1 MCVGGYAFT
10 AARSYNTSASV
21 KLHLTMQMMQM
32 KKNTSLTSP
41 AAQKSQKITS
51 NTTSKTL
58 LPCTPKHHVISS
70 LRSALSGQPPQTH
83 FVRQTQLSWRLLRRL
98 AFVIHIYKWAYTTV
112 QNLHE
117 PTFDPCGGWSSSGQ
131 STSCFW
137 KAILCWKSLPE
148 CHRRLLLSTVFGHL
162 VFSPNSL
169 LLGLYLRRKKGWP
182 HSLAAPLRSVAESD
196 ARERSGFA

>member
-98 AFVIHIYKWAYTTV
+98 AFVIYIYISGPTQQYRIYM
-112 QNLHE
+112 NLHLTLAVVGPHRDSPQVVSGRPFFVGKAFQSAIE
-117 PTFDPCGGWSSSGQ
+117 GFCCQPCSGTLFFPQ
-131 STSCFW
+131 TVYCWGS
-137 KAILCWKSLPE
+137 ILE
-148 CHRRLLLSTVFGHL
+148 ERRAGHTH
-162 VFSPNSL
+162 
-169 LLGLYLRRKKGWP
+169 WP
-182 HSLAAPLRSVAESD
+182 RP
-196 ARERSGFA
+196 